1 MIKDAMA
8 NAKKVAMIYQDYRSI
23 VELQTEVLDEKI
35 GDLRM
40 NAINLFDRLADFE
53 MIIKNKN

>member
-53 MIIKNKN
+53 MTIKNKN